1 MNEVYERLRAHLD
14 SLPAGFPATED
25 GIEIRLLKRLFT
37 PEEAA
42 LACHVSM
49 RLATADRIA
58 VAADLDPDTTATRL
72 TEMSRKGLVFSIETP
87 DRPPAYMASQYV
99 VGIWEYHV
107 NELDEDFV
115 RDNATYF
122 PILAKEAFDRVP
134 QLRTIPVNRSIDAGL
149 EVLPHEQAEQI
160 IKDQK
165 KFAVAPCICRR
176 EHQLM
181 DGGCDKLMDACLVFG
196 WGAEYYL
203 RNGLGREIT
212 LDETLEILR
221 KADEQGLVLQPSN
234 AQEIVN
240 ICCCCGDCCQ
250 VLINLKRQ
258 PVPAAAVSSPFVA
271 KLDTEACSGCETC
284 VDRCQMEALE
294 IAQTHVILTDDRCI
308 GCGLCVSTCPE
319 DALSL
324 VRKPT
329 SEQPTVPKNQK
340 EAFVLRAKA
349 RAAARSDLE
358 DKVERHKRTN

>member
-14 SLPAGFPATED
+14 NLPAGFPATED
-25 GIEIRLLKRLFT
+25 GIELRLLKRLFT

-42 LACHVSM
+42 LACHVTM
-49 RLATADRIA
+49 RLSPAEKIA
-58 VAADLDPDTTATRL
+58 VSAGLDTETTATRL
-72 TEMSRKGLVFSIETP
+72 SEMSRKGLVFSIETP
-87 DRPPAYMASQYV
+87 ERPPVYMASQYV

-107 NELDEDFV
+107 NELDKDFV
-115 RDNATYF
+115 KDNATYF
-122 PILAKEAFDRVP
+122 PILAQEAFDHLP

-149 EVLPHEQAEQI
+149 EVLPYEQAEQI
-160 IKDQK
+160 VKHQK

-181 DGGCDKLMDACLVFG
+181 NGGCDKLMEACLVFG

-221 KADEQGLVLQPSN
+221 KADDEGLVLQPSN

-271 KLDTEACSGCETC
+271 TLDTEACSGCEIC

-294 IAQTHVILTDDRCI
+294 MADPHVILTTDRCI

-319 DALSL
+319 DALNL
-324 VRKPT
+324 IRKPT
-329 SEQPTVPKNQK
+329 IEQPAVPKDQK
-340 EAFVLRAKA
+340 EAFLLRSKA
-349 RAAARSDLE
+349 RAAARLDLE
-358 DKVERHKRTN
+358 GKVERHSKV